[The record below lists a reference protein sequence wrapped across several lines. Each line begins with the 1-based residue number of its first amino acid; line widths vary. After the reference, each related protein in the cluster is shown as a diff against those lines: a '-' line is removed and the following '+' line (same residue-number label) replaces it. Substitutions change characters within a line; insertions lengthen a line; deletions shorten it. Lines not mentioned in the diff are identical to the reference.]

1 MNKLIDIAIA
11 KRWLMVALFTLIA
24 LFGYYSWKQLSIE
37 AYPDIADVTSQVVT
51 QVPGLAAEEIEQQI
65 TIPIERALNGLP
77 GMHVMRSKSTFGLSI
92 ITIVFKDGVDDYWA
106 RMRIQERLNEV
117 ELPYDAVPG
126 LDPLT
131 SPIGE
136 VYRYILESDS
146 HDLRELTDLQNFVI
160 IPRIN
165 QVPGV
170 AEVTNFGGITTQYQI
185 ELDPKKLDQYGL
197 SLGEVTETIEENNIN
212 AGGSVLPKGDL
223 GYVIR
228 GIGLVKD
235 LQDFGKI
242 VVKSEKGVPVLLT
255 DIGELKYG
263 NIERKG
269 VLSYTDRERNY
280 NDGIEGI
287 VLLLKGEDTSVV
299 LDGIHEAVNELNN
312 EILPKGVT
320 IHPFLDRTELVNT
333 TLNTV
338 SHTLIEGIALVVVVL
353 IVFLGN
359 WRGALLVAITIPL
372 SLLIA
377 FILMHFTNVPANLL
391 SLGAIDFG
399 IIVDGSIVMLESILK
414 KREEDP
420 EEELKER
427 SIADIAKQVAKPIF
441 FATIIIMTAY
451 LPLFAF
457 ERVEK
462 KLFTPMAFTVSY
474 ALFGALCVALLL
486 IPGLAYVVYK
496 KPKKLYHNK
505 WLEKLTNAYSK
516 RITRVMQKPK
526 KVFLPLAV
534 VLVLA
539 TGLSISVGKD
549 FLPTLDEGSIWLQV
563 ELPPGLSVEKSK
575 EMADTLRARTM
586 KYDEVTYIMVQAGR
600 NDDGTD
606 PWTSSHFEVS
616 IGIKPYKQWPSGKTK
631 DDLIHELASEYATLP
646 GYTVGFSQPMIDGVM
661 DKISGAHSELA
672 VKIYGNDFAETR
684 RIAEDV
690 MNELKTVDGAV
701 DLAIDQEP
709 PLPQLQIHANRD
721 KIAQYG
727 LNVADVAEL
736 IEVGIGGKAIS
747 QIFIGDKVY
756 DIICRYND
764 DSRNTPEKI
773 GQLMLTN
780 ADGVKI
786 PLSQVTDIKTSTGE
800 STITREMNKRHLTV
814 KLNLRNRDLGSFLK
828 EAQDKIEKNIKYDHD
843 KTHIKWSGQFENQNR
858 AYDRLAV
865 IVPLAIAIMF
875 ILLYGAF
882 GKLRQALLLISIVPL
897 AVFGGMLALNVRG
910 MTLNVSSV
918 VGFIA
923 LFGVAIQNGVIMISY
938 INQLRKDGQNLL
950 QAVLNGAKGRFRPVL
965 MTATVA
971 VLGLLPASLATGIGS
986 DVQRPL
992 ATVIVYGLLFSTILT
1007 LYALPALYYLVEK
1020 KWGND
1025 EEFLPKQKE
1034 IEN

>member
-77 GMHVMRSKSTFGLSI
+77 GMHIMRSKSTFGLSI

-287 VLLLKGEDTSVV
+287 VLLLKGEDTSIV

-938 INQLRKDGQNLL
+938 INQLRKDGQSLL